1 MSLFESVWVKLAC
14 QRCGRVHESVVR
26 FRSFSG
32 VPDGEYELLEVVP
45 QGVGLSRWEVWEGN
59 ADRYCWECNKKWSQA
74 QIYAAYDALGELIE
88 KGLVTV
94 RAKGSADPIPASAT
108 KEYADKYMKEL
119 GGGLEVTMPYFE
131 ELDLTV
137 GDKPYNPDDLLNF
150 IETDQSK
157 VIAADEIWSE
167 FLNLIGPLLEERMS
181 KDGWV
186 ADGST
191 WEEFRVSLDDDRRIV
206 VEDMQGRRLTRD
218 GARIAQ

>member
-1 MSLFESVWVKLAC
+1 
-14 QRCGRVHESVVR
+14 
-26 FRSFSG
+26 
-32 VPDGEYELLEVVP
+32 
-45 QGVGLSRWEVWEGN
+45 
-59 ADRYCWECNKKWSQA
+59 
-74 QIYAAYDALGELIE
+74 
-88 KGLVTV
+88 
-94 RAKGSADPIPASAT
+94 
-108 KEYADKYMKEL
+108 
-119 GGGLEVTMPYFE
+119 MPYFE

-206 VEDMQGRRLTRD
+206 VEDMQGKRLTRD